1 MSLRNVL
8 AVALGIFA
16 AIGGFVDI
24 GDLVFNTQAG
34 AIFGFQLLWVVVA
47 GVVGIIVYS
56 EMCGRV
62 SAVAKRPVFDLVR
75 ERAGFGAG
83 LGTLV
88 ASEVVNLMT
97 CAAEI
102 GGVALCLK
110 LLSGL
115 PYRLLILLAVIGLA
129 VSCWVLPFRW
139 IERVFGYLGLG
150 LLVFVVAA
158 IKLHPDWGRVAHG
171 FVPGSHSGGS
181 LLVYLY
187 FVVGILGTAMSPYEV
202 YFYSSGVVEDRWS
215 LKDLGLNKVTA
226 IIGYALGGTLSMALI
241 IVAAVLFLPSGISPQ
256 FLGTPALA
264 AGHTVG
270 QVGLLL
276 ALVGIL
282 FAVGGAAIETS
293 FSGAYNLAQFFGWK
307 WGKKER
313 PAAASRFTLSWL
325 VIFALAFLVVMT
337 GYDPVKLTEY
347 SVIFSVVALPLTYL
361 PILLVA
367 NDRTYMGAS
376 VNGKLANFFGV
387 LYFIVI
393 VAIAVAA
400 IPLMLLTH
408 GGQG

>member
-1 MSLRNVL
+1 MSLKNIL
-8 AVALGIFA
+8 AVALGIFS

-34 AIFGFQLLWVVVA
+34 ATFRFQLLWVVVI
-47 GVVGIIVYS
+47 GVLGIIIFS

-75 ERAGFGAG
+75 ERTGFGAG
-83 LGTLV
+83 LWTLV
-88 ASEVVNLMT
+88 ASEIVNLMT

-102 GGVALCLK
+102 GGVAICLQ
-110 LLSGL
+110 LLSGF
-115 PYRLLILLAVIGLA
+115 PYRFLILIAVLGLA
-129 VSCWVLPFRW
+129 VSSWILPFRW
-139 IERVFGYLGLG
+139 IERVFGYVGLC
-150 LLVFVVAA
+150 LLVFAVAA
-158 IKLHPDWGRVAHG
+158 IKLHPKWSQVAHG
-171 FVPGSHSGGS
+171 FVPGPHSGGS
-181 LLVYLY
+181 LMVYLY
-187 FVVGILGTAMSPYEV
+187 FVVGLLGAAMTPYEV

-226 IIGYALGGTLSMALI
+226 IIGYALGGFLSFALM
-241 IVAAVLFLPSGISPQ
+241 IVAGTLFLPKGISPQ

-264 AGHTVG
+264 AEHAFG

-293 FSGAYNLAQFFGWK
+293 FAGAYNLAQFFGWR

-313 PAAASRFTLSWL
+313 PANAPRFTLSWL
-325 VIFALAFLVVMT
+325 VIFGLALLVVLT

-367 NDRTYMGAS
+367 NDHTYMGAN
-376 VNGKLANFFGV
+376 VNGKLANVLGV
-387 LYFIVI
+387 FYFLLILV
-393 VAIAVAA
+393 IAVAA

>member
-1 MSLRNVL
+1 MTLKNVL

-24 GDLVFNTQAG
+24 GDLVFDTQAG
-34 AIFGFQLLWVVVA
+34 ATFGFQLLWVVVV

-62 SAVAKRPVFDLVR
+62 SAVSERPVFDLVR

-83 LGTLV
+83 LSTLI
-88 ASEVVNLMT
+88 ASEFVNLMT
-97 CAAEI
+97 CAAEV

-115 PYRLLILLAVIGLA
+115 PYRLLIPLGVLGL
-129 VSCWVLPFRW
+129 VVTCWVLPFRW

-158 IKLHPDWGRVAHG
+158 IKLHPDWGQVAHG

-202 YFYSSGVVEDRWS
+202 YFYSSGVVEDHWS

-226 IIGYALGGTLSMALI
+226 IIGYALGGTLAIALI

-264 AGHTVG
+264 AEHSVG

-276 ALVGIL
+276 ALVGML

-293 FSGAYNLAQFFGWK
+293 FAGAYSLAQFFGWK

-325 VIFALAFLVVMT
+325 VIFALAFLVVMS

-367 NDRTYMGAS
+367 NDRAYMGES
-376 VNGKLANFFGV
+376 VNGKLANFLGG
-387 LYFIVI
+387 LYFAVI
-393 VAIAVAA
+393 VAIAIAA
-400 IPLMLLTH
+400 IPLMLLTN

>member
-1 MSLRNVL
+1 VSLKNVL
-8 AVALGIFA
+8 AVALGIMS

-34 AIFGFQLLWVVVA
+34 AIFGFQLLWVVVI

-62 SAVAKRPVFDLVR
+62 SAVAERPVFDLVR
-75 ERAGFGAG
+75 ERTGFGAG
-83 LGTLV
+83 LATLI

-102 GGVALCLK
+102 GGMAICLQ

-115 PYRLLILLAVIGLA
+115 PYRLLIPLAVLGLA
-129 VSCWVLPFRW
+129 VSSWVLPFRW

-150 LLVFVVAA
+150 LLVFAFAA
-158 IKLHPDWGRVAHG
+158 IKLHPDWGQVARG
-171 FVPGSHSGGS
+171 FVPGSHAGGS

-187 FVVGILGTAMSPYEV
+187 FVVGLLGAAMTPYEV
-202 YFYSSGVVEDRWS
+202 YFYSSGVVEDHWG
-215 LKDLGLNKVTA
+215 LKDLRLNQVTA
-226 IIGYALGGTLSMALI
+226 IIGYALGGFLSCALM
-241 IVAAVLFLPSGISPQ
+241 IVSAVLFLPSGISPQ
-256 FLGTPALA
+256 FLGTPPLA
-264 AGHTVG
+264 AEHALG

-293 FSGAYNLAQFFGWK
+293 FAGAYNLAQFFGWR

-313 PAAASRFTLSWL
+313 PARAPRFTLSWL
-325 VIFALAFLVVMT
+325 LIFALALLVVIS

-367 NDRTYMGAS
+367 NDRAYMGAD
-376 VNGKLANFFGV
+376 VNGKLANFLGG
-387 LYFIVI
+387 LYFVI
-393 VAIAVAA
+393 ILAIAVAA
-400 IPLMLLTH
+400 IPLMLLTN

>member
-1 MSLRNVL
+1 MKNVL
-8 AVALGIFA
+8 GVALGILS

-24 GDLVFNTQAG
+24 GDLVFNMQAG
-34 AIFGFQLLWVVVA
+34 ALFGFQLLWVVVI
-47 GVVGIIVYS
+47 GVLGIIIYS

-62 SAVAKRPVFDLVR
+62 SAVAERPVFDLVR
-75 ERAGFGAG
+75 ERTGFGWG
-83 LGTLV
+83 LSTLI

-102 GGVALCLK
+102 GGVAICLQ

-115 PYRLLILLAVIGLA
+115 PYRLLIALAVIGLA
-129 VSCWVLPFRW
+129 VSSWVLPFRW
-139 IERVFGYLGLG
+139 IERVFGYLGLC
-150 LLVFVVAA
+150 LLVFAVAA

-181 LLVYLY
+181 LMVYLY
-187 FVVGILGTAMSPYEV
+187 FIVGLLGAAMTPYEV
-202 YFYSSGVVEDRWS
+202 YFYSSGAVEDSWG
-215 LKDLGLNKVTA
+215 LKELGLNKVTA
-226 IIGYALGGTLSMALI
+226 IIGYSLGGFLSFALM
-241 IVAAVLFLPSGISPQ
+241 IVAGTLFLPRGISPQ

-264 AGHTVG
+264 SEHAVG

-282 FAVGGAAIETS
+282 FAVGGAAIETC
-293 FSGAYNLAQFFGWK
+293 FSGAYNLAQFFGWR

-325 VIFALAFLVVMT
+325 AIFALALLLVMT

-347 SVIFSVVALPLTYL
+347 SVIFSVVALPLTYM

-367 NDRTYMGAS
+367 NDRAYMGS
-376 VNGKLANFFGV
+376 NVNGKLSNLLGG
-387 LYFIVI
+387 LYFFLILV
-393 VAIAVAA
+393 IAVAA
-400 IPLMLLTH
+400 IPLLLLTN